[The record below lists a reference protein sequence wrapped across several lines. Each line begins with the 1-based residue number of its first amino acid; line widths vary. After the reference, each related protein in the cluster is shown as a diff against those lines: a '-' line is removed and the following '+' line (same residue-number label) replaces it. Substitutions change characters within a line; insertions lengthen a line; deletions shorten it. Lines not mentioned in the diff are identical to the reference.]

1 MAGGPVPPAA
11 ARVFGSRLPD
21 ARAYAELLATDG
33 IDHGLIG
40 PREAD
45 RLWSR
50 HLLPSAV
57 PAVLLPRA
65 ARVADIGS
73 GAGLPGLVLAL
84 ARPDL
89 TVVLVEP
96 MARRCAFLERAVEL
110 TRTGDRVEVRRA
122 RAEELVGEHPDYD
135 VVVARAVARLPRLVE
150 LLLPLCRSG
159 GQVLAIK
166 GAGLDDELAE
176 AAGALAGPRVRRWD
190 AVRLDVPV
198 GSGEAGPGRAGV
210 SDTADGP
217 TSPVDADVV
226 RLVRV
231 VAADSVPL
239 VHRGRG
245 RGRRGPR
252 RTGTAP
258 TNHPAGK
265 DDQR

>member
-1 MAGGPVPPAA
+1 M
-11 ARVFGSRLPD
+11 FGSRLTD
-21 ARAYAELLATDG
+21 ARAYAGLLATDG

-40 PREAD
+40 PREVD

-57 PAVLLPRA
+57 PAVLLPRG

-89 TVVLVEP
+89 AVVLVEP

-122 RAEELVGEHPDYD
+122 RAEDLAGEHLDFD

-150 LLLPLCRSG
+150 LLLPLCRPG

-176 AAGALAGPRVRRWD
+176 AAGVLAGPRVRRWD

-198 GSGEAGPGRAGV
+198 GSVEVGTDGPTPPA
-210 SDTADGP
+210 AAEGP
-217 TSPVDADVV
+217 TSPVVADVV

-231 VAADSVPL
+231 VAADSVPP

-245 RGRRGPR
+245 RGRRGPH
-252 RTGTAP
+252 RTAHT
-258 TNHPAGK
+258 AGK
-265 DDQR
+265 DDHR